1 MAVSTKKASKRR
13 SHRKKE
19 EWLEVELP
27 EELGEV
33 VGEGLLLPKPTEE
46 EGLELAEA
54 EKPFPEPFPEDWEEF
69 WFEQG
74 VLPEEEQVVLPE
86 LPEDLVVTPEEL
98 AEEEAHAAV
107 EDPMAA
113 WARELRRRPLLTKD
127 QEQELAKRMEQ
138 ATRVKQTL
146 LRRYVRKEFGIR
158 LRKWKENETFDDYLQ
173 VLKDALK
180 RLPAERLGEIARQL
194 GVPANEWKRM
204 SAERRPNHLVEVISQ
219 RYLSIAKP
227 KDWAVIKDGEE
238 AREVMIESN
247 LRLVV
252 SIARKYRGYG
262 VPLNDLIQEG
272 NIGLIQAVD
281 RFDWRKGTRFST
293 CATLWIRQAVIRA
306 IQAQSQ
312 LVKLPTRISEQLH
325 KLSRAREILT
335 QELGREPSAEEL
347 SRYLK
352 MPRTQ
357 VEELL
362 GYPHQVSSLDEP
374 VDSEEK
380 VTLLDAIE
388 DTAIL
393 NPEEEL
399 VQQTLREH
407 IEQALDELPENYRT
421 VIKMRY
427 GLEDGQPYTYEEIG
441 RRLGLSRQRVKQIAD
456 VALKRLRQHPLLR
469 QARLDAASS

>member
-1 MAVSTKKASKRR
+1 MAVMSRKTRKRR
-13 SHRKKE
+13 SRKTE
-19 EWLEVELP
+19 EWLEEVELVEPLTLEETLLVPEHEEELTLEPVIEEEEVIEPLPEDWEEYWFEEAEEAELPELP
-27 EELGEV
+27 EEL
-33 VGEGLLLPKPTEE
+33 L
-46 EGLELAEA
+46 
-54 EKPFPEPFPEDWEEF
+54 
-69 WFEQG
+69 
-74 VLPEEEQVVLPE
+74 
-86 LPEDLVVTPEEL
+86 VTPEEL

-107 EDPMAA
+107 EDAMAA
-113 WARELRRRPLLTKD
+113 WARELRRRPLLDKD
-127 QEQELAKRMEQ
+127 QEQQLAKRMEK
-138 ATRVKQTL
+138 ATRVRQNL
-146 LRRYVRKEFGIR
+146 LRRYVDKEFGIK
-158 LRKWKENETFDDYLQ
+158 LRKWKETETFDDYLA
-173 VLKDALK
+173 VLKNALK
-180 RLPAERLGEIARQL
+180 KLPQEKLDEIAQKL
-194 GVPANEWKRM
+194 GVPEQEWKRM
-204 SAERRPNHLVEVISQ
+204 SVERRPGYLTELISK
-219 RYLSIAKP
+219 RYLSIASPEEK
-227 KDWAVIKDGEE
+227 AIIEDGEK
-238 AREVMIESN
+238 AREIMIESN

-325 KLSRAREILT
+325 KLNRAREVLT
-335 QELGREPSAEEL
+335 QELGREPTAQEL
-347 SRYLK
+347 ARFMK

-362 GYPHQVSSLDEP
+362 SYPHQVSSLDEP

-388 DTAIL
+388 DTSML
-393 NPEEEL
+393 SPEEEMI
-399 VQQTLREH
+399 QRTLREH
-407 IEQALDELPENYRT
+407 IDRALNELPENYRT
-421 VIKMRY
+421 VIKLRY
-427 GLEDGQPYTYEEIG
+427 GLEDGQTHTYEEIG

-469 QARLDAASS
+469 QARLDALAS